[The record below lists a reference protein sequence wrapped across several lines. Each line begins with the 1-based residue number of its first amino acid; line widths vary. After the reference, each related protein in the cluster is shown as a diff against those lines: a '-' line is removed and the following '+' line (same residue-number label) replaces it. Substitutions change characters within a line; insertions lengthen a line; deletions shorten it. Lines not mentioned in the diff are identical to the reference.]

1 MGLAL
6 GMNLTFY
13 IGVAK
18 ELKIKFRMF
27 WRLIPMFAEVTGE
40 KLVGDGCNY
49 FPYSMRNEFIKWIFF
64 VTLRDCLV
72 NIINIGKSIFYY

>member
-1 MGLAL
+1 
-6 GMNLTFY
+6 
-13 IGVAK
+13 
-18 ELKIKFRMF
+18 
-27 WRLIPMFAEVTGE
+27 MFAEVTGE

-72 NIINIGKSIFYY
+72 NIISIGKSIFYY